1 MEDVYEEKSVSKTFN
16 NHKRL
21 FAIIYFILAILCV
34 HLTNV
39 FIKIYGEKEHYT
51 QGVLIKFLSSLVMF
65 LPLIKKKSFRINLYR
80 LKNQR
85 ILFIRAIFLSL
96 ATTFWFLG
104 APSCPIVNLTIIS
117 FSIPMIL
124 LFLSALLLKEK
135 IGFRRKIYN
144 LFGLIGILTIVNFDT
159 STSNFFDTLIIFLGA
174 IFFSLFGIYSKKCA
188 TQGEDVLAVV
198 CLTAFYSSL
207 ILLPFTIY
215 YWTSI
220 DIYQIL
226 IYIFL
231 GFLANLNSYFLLK
244 AYQLETASFL
254 AQFMYLEMIFSIL
267 TGTFIFNEQIYATTL
282 IGSLFIVMTN
292 TFATLDQ
299 KP

>member
-1 MEDVYEEKSVSKTFN
+1 
-16 NHKRL
+16 
-21 FAIIYFILAILCV
+21 
-34 HLTNV
+34 
-39 FIKIYGEKEHYT
+39 
-51 QGVLIKFLSSLVMF
+51 MF

-144 LFGLIGILTIVNFDT
+144 LFGLIGILTIVNFDA

-188 TQGEDVLAVV
+188 TQGDDVLAVV